1 MQKLQIALNQ
11 CKIVPVVVV
20 DDVQHAAPLAQALQ
34 RGGMTVVEVTL
45 RTAAALDVITAMRAS
60 CPDMV
65 IGAGTI
71 LNAEHLQAARAAGAQ
86 FGVSPGTSPELLQA
100 IKQAKQKGFDFI
112 PGCATPS
119 EALTLADAGFDVVK
133 LFPAEVVGGLN
144 MLKSLASPLPH
155 IRFMPTGGIRL
166 DKVSDYVT
174 QPNVAALGGTW
185 IAPVDKLAAGDFDG
199 IEALALEA
207 FAAFSAAMQK

>member
-1 MQKLQIALNQ
+1 MSKLHNALAQ

-20 DDVQHAAPLAQALQ
+20 DDVTHAIPLAQALQ

-45 RTAAALDVITAMRAS
+45 RTAAALDVIRAMRAA
-60 CPDMV
+60 CPEMV
-65 IGAGTI
+65 IGSGTI
-71 LNAEHLQAARAAGAQ
+71 LNEETLQAARDAGAE
-86 FGVSPGTSPELLQA
+86 FGVSPGTSPDLLKA
-100 IKQAKQKGFDFI
+100 ISAAREEGFDFI

-119 EALTLADAGFDVVK
+119 EALTAADAGFDVVK

-144 MLKSLASPLPH
+144 MIKSLASPLPH

-166 DKVSDYVT
+166 DKVAEYVK

-185 IAPVDKLAAGDFDG
+185 IAPADKLAAGDFAS
-199 IEALALEA
+199 IEALAREA
-207 FAAFSAAMQK
+207 CDAFKAATA